1 MGPGPAVVAPAMDP
15 EQEAIGALG
24 DPPGLEVVPLLQ
36 MLPEPLDRDRI
47 VEPMLGP
54 EFRDIVIG

>member
-1 MGPGPAVVAPAMDP
+1 MDP